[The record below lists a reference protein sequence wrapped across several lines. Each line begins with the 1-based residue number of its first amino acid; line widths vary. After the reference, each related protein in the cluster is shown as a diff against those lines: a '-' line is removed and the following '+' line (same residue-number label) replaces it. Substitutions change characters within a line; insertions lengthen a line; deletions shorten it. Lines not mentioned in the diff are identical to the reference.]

1 MTRRYALAVALVT
14 AQVGLVA
21 ACGGGGSS
29 DRPISTVTPT
39 RSAAAS
45 PPAVSLPTPTAT
57 RATVV
62 PPSRTQRPPASQPA
76 VVTVPPTQTTTPP
89 APAATPA
96 TQAASSEE
104 STPWGW
110 IIAGIAI
117 VLAVAAVIA
126 LVVHRRRQQH
136 WLRWRQETRGA
147 IEGARLVQQLL
158 PGSGLNITD
167 PDHWTSVRERVEQ
180 AATALDAAVGTAP
193 RPEAADAAR
202 AGAQSLRNVAF
213 ALESARLLQGAAPPP
228 SPEQLAEAD
237 TTTRARQADLDGA
250 LSRLESLAP
259 PPNAQPGEP
268 QPPQ

>member
-1 MTRRYALAVALVT
+1 VA
-14 AQVGLVA
+14 G
-21 ACGGGGSS
+21 
-29 DRPISTVTPT
+29 
-39 RSAAAS
+39 
-45 PPAVSLPTPTAT
+45 
-57 RATVV
+57 
-62 PPSRTQRPPASQPA
+62 
-76 VVTVPPTQTTTPP
+76 
-89 APAATPA
+89 
-96 TQAASSEE
+96 
-104 STPWGW
+104 
-110 IIAGIAI
+110 
-117 VLAVAAVIA
+117 VIA
-126 LVVHRRRQQH
+126 LVVHRRRQQR
-136 WLRWRQETRGA
+136 WERWRQETRGA

-158 PGSGLNITD
+158 PASGLSISD

-268 QPPQ
+268 PPSP